1 MSNNQLHP
9 KVKEAQ
15 KMMDDGRMDRRAF
28 LRVATLLGVS
38 AGSAYAM
45 SGLVQPADAAGHGNM
60 PFAADDPNAKAGG
73 ILKVGMDIQKMDD
86 PATYS
91 WSEMSNQTRHT
102 LEFLTLTGTDNI
114 TRPMLVDGWEA
125 SDDLKTWTFTIRK
138 GVKWHNGDE
147 LTAEHVKFNIERWMD
162 PDLGSSNIGLSSIA
176 AMLEDV
182 GEKKAMV
189 EGSVE
194 VLDSHTI
201 RFNLQKPVLSVPEDF
216 SNYPTSIVHPSF
228 KAPFSDNP
236 LGTGAYELVELVV
249 GEKCILK
256 KKADHD
262 YWGGKVYLD
271 EIHYYDFSAE
281 NSLIAFSGGEVD
293 TIIEFG
299 VEQLEF
305 AKAIEGTILTA
316 RTSQT
321 LTLRMQVDQAPF
333 DDIRVRRAF
342 SMAIDNAAVKP
353 LVYPEGGDIGANY
366 HVAPIHPE
374 HFDLPVP
381 ARDVEGAKALL
392 AEAGYADGIEL
403 TIDIGNTDGPWHQTV
418 VEAVRDQV
426 KDAGITLNINVLPAS
441 KYWEIWDKT
450 PFGATSWTH
459 RPLGTMV
466 LSLGYRTGVP
476 WNETHFSSAEFDAA
490 LDEAEATLDVEERR
504 AKMEKVQKIMQDAA
518 IVCIP
523 LYRPL
528 YSIVNGSVNGVSMHP
543 TKFHLFNKVWKA

>member
-1 MSNNQLHP
+1 MSNKQLHP
-9 KVKEAQ
+9 KVSDAQ
-15 KMMDDGRMDRRAF
+15 QMLEEGRMDRRTF

-45 SGLVQPADAAGHGNM
+45 SGLVEPANAAGHGNM
-60 PFAADDPNAKAGG
+60 PFAKDDPNAKAGG
-73 ILKVGMDIQKMDD
+73 ILKIGMDIQKMDD

-91 WSEMSNQTRHT
+91 WSEVSNQTRHT
-102 LEFLTLTGTDNI
+102 LEFLTLTGPDNI
-114 TRPMLVDGWEA
+114 TRPMLADGWEA

-194 VLDSHTI
+194 ILDSHTI

-228 KAPFSDNP
+228 KAPFSDNS

-262 YWGGKVYLD
+262 YWGGEVYLD

-281 NSLIAFSGGEVD
+281 NSLIAYSGGDVD

-333 DDIRVRRAF
+333 DDVRVRRAF
-342 SMAIDNAAVKP
+342 LMAIDNTTVKS

-374 HFDLPVP
+374 HFDIPAS

-392 AEAGYADGIEL
+392 ADAGYADGIEL

-426 KDAGITLNINVLPAS
+426 KDAGITLNINVMPAS

-466 LSLGYRTGVP
+466 LSLGYRSGVP
-476 WNETHFSSAEFDAA
+476 WNETHFASAKFDAA
-490 LDEAEATLDVEERR
+490 LDEAEATLDVDERR
-504 AKMEKVQKIMQDAA
+504 AKMEKVEKIMQDAA

-523 LYRPL
+523 FYRPL
-528 YSIVNGSVNGVSMHP
+528 YSIVNGSVNGLALHP